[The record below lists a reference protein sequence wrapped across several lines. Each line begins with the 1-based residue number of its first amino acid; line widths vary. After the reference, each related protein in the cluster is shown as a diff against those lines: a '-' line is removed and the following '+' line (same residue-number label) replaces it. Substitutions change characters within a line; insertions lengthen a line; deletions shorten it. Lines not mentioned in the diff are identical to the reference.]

1 MKTTLELPD
10 DLVRAVKIHAVEEN
24 RKLKDTVADLLR
36 LGLAQKRGVRTT
48 VRKRLKLPLIEC
60 AHEARPGE
68 EMTPERVAEVL
79 LEEEAGM
86 HRGALR

>member
-10 DLVRAVKIHAVEEN
+10 DPQ
-24 RKLKDTVADLLR
+24 KL
-36 LGLAQKRGVRTT
+36 GVPAPA
-48 VRKRLKLPLIEC
+48 RKRLKLPLTEC

-68 EMTPERVAEVL
+68 EMTPGRVAEVL

-86 HRGALR
+86 HRGGPSSRENPAQGI